1 MTPQDEII
9 DLTKLTQRELLIRT
23 HDKLEALAIKLDKN
37 IESTSRRISS
47 VKDIQAN
54 AHIDFVKLETRVK
67 SQSSFFGAI
76 SGLATALIA
85 ILIKIFIK

>member
-9 DLTKLTQRELLIRT
+9 DLRKLTQRELLIRT
-23 HDKLEALAIKLDKN
+23 HDKLETLDKKLDKN

-47 VKDIQAN
+47 VKDAQAN
-54 AHIDFVKLETRVK
+54 AHIAFVKLETRVK
-67 SQSSFFGAI
+67 TQSSVFGAI
-76 SGLATALIA
+76 SGLVTGLVA

>member
-1 MTPQDEII
+1 MTPRDEII

-23 HDKLEALAIKLDKN
+23 HDKLETLDKKLDKN

-47 VKDIQAN
+47 VKDAQAK

-67 SQSSFFGAI
+67 TQSSVFGAI
-76 SGLATALIA
+76 SGLVTGLVA
-85 ILIKIFIK
+85 ILIKIFVK